1 MQLSIKTNTIKQD
14 QKLFQ
19 SHETKFIKKNNIIYL
34 KGKNIEF
41 IYTILDGEV
50 NSFLDKNKNI
60 KENIVL
66 KKGSTLGLMDLIVNR
81 NYSKT
86 MIAKNDTVLALIN
99 KNYFLK
105 LLKPLECET
114 ILLKS
119 LALDIDNQNK
129 NIWS

>member
-105 LLKPLECET
+105 LLKPLKCET

>member
-1 MQLSIKTNTIKQD
+1 MPLALKTNTIKQD
-14 QKLFQ
+14 GTLLK
-19 SHETKFIKKNNIIYL
+19 SRETKFIKKNNIIYL
-34 KGKNIEF
+34 KGNNIEF

-50 NSFLDKNKNI
+50 NSFLDETKNI

-66 KKGSTLGLMDLIVNR
+66 KKGSTLGLMDLIINR

-86 MIAKNDTVLALIN
+86 MIAKNDTVLALID

-105 LLKPLECET
+105 LLKPLKSEA
-114 ILLKS
+114 ILIKS
-119 LALDIDNQNK
+119 LALDIDNYNK